1 MPTAIVEPAT
11 IAADSA
17 PIPAGK
23 SPRSHMIFWVT
34 VFAFLALDLF
44 SKAWVFENI
53 GARESRTIIGGLLEF
68 RRSLNDGAVFGSFS
82 GRVGV
87 FIVASMFAL
96 AFVLYLF
103 LHSNAKQWV
112 LHISL
117 GMILSGALGNLYDR
131 AYMIADVVRFH
142 DGHRIIGKVVEERPE
157 GTLRVG
163 DWPDGGNI
171 QRVERSE
178 ATVHQQGVVRDFI
191 KFVPAFPKS
200 FPKLG
205 GNDIWPWVF
214 NVADAALVV
223 GVIVLMLTSI
233 FERNPKASPSNVS
246 PA

>member
-1 MPTAIVEPAT
+1 MIVL
-11 IAADSA
+11 
-17 PIPAGK
+17 
-23 SPRSHMIFWVT
+23 
-34 VFAFLALDLF
+34 LAVDLW
-44 SKAWVFENI
+44 SKAWVFANI
-53 GARESRTIIGGLLEF
+53 GPRESRTMIEGVLEF

-87 FIVASMFAL
+87 FIIASMFAL

-103 LHSNAKQWV
+103 LNSRARQWV

-131 AYMIADVVRFH
+131 AFMIADIVRFD
-142 DGHRIIGKVVEERPE
+142 DGKRIIGKIVEERPE

-200 FPKLG
+200 VPKLG
-205 GNDIWPWVF
+205 GYDVWPWVF
-214 NVADAALVV
+214 NVADAALVI
-223 GVIVLMLTSI
+223 GVILLMLTSI
-233 FERNPKASPSNVS
+233 FERNPKPTPTQAAPI
-246 PA
+246 